1 MITSELTLQQKRDR
15 TLKIINNVFNLNVI
29 PKVVFELIKALDNPR
44 TNAMELNKLVSHDQ
58 ALITKILTVANS
70 PMYGLQRKVTTI
82 DFAILVIGFKELKN
96 IVAAISISDALRNK
110 TDKYLSQKDFLLH
123 SYLVGS
129 AAKKISK
136 DMGMQNSGEAFICGF
151 LHDIGLSIIH
161 RYMHSNFIRIVELMQ
176 TQRLS
181 LREAELE
188 VNGITHEE
196 IGSTLLEKWNFPNEI
211 VEPVLYH
218 HVPSQSQS
226 SPTMSSI
233 VNLADYMTEVLKI
246 GELYLD
252 RGLKLD
258 ELTMSK
264 FKFEKELDAE
274 KFSSNYKDLFW
285 EQMEF
290 VRFLN

>member
-1 MITSELTLQQKRDR
+1 MLNTELTLQQKRER

-123 SYLVGS
+123 CYLVGS
-129 AAKKISK
+129 AAKKIAK
-136 DMGMQNSGEAFICGF
+136 DIGLQNSGEAFICGF

-161 RYMHSNFIRIVELMQ
+161 RYMHSSFVRVVDLIQ
-176 TQRLS
+176 TQRLT

-196 IGSTLLEKWNFPNEI
+196 VGSILLEKWNFPNEI
-211 VEPVLYH
+211 SEPILYH
-218 HVPSQSQS
+218 HYPSQSQS

-233 VNLADYMTEVLKI
+233 INLADFMTESLKI
-246 GELYLD
+246 GELYID
-252 RGLKLD
+252 RGVRLD
-258 ELTMSK
+258 ELTLSK
-264 FKFEKELDAE
+264 FKFDKELDAE

-285 EQMEF
+285 EQMDF
-290 VRFLN
+290 VRFLS

>member
-1 MITSELTLQQKRDR
+1 MLNTELTLQQKRER

-129 AAKKISK
+129 AAKKIAK
-136 DMGMQNSGEAFICGF
+136 DIGLQNSGEAFICGF

-161 RYMHSNFIRIVELMQ
+161 RYMHSSFVRIVDLIQ
-176 TQRLS
+176 TQRLT

-196 IGSTLLEKWNFPNEI
+196 VGSVLLEKWNFPNEI
-211 VEPVLYH
+211 SEPVLYH
-218 HVPSQSQS
+218 HNPSQSQS

-233 VNLADYMTEVLKI
+233 INLADFMTESLKI

-252 RGLKLD
+252 RGVRLD
-258 ELTMSK
+258 ELTLSK
-264 FKFEKELDAE
+264 FKFDKELDAE

-290 VRFLN
+290 VRFLS

>member
-1 MITSELTLQQKRDR
+1 MLNTELTLQQKRER

-129 AAKKISK
+129 AAKKIAK
-136 DMGMQNSGEAFICGF
+136 DIGLQNSGEAFICGF

-161 RYMHSNFIRIVELMQ
+161 RYMHSSFVRVVDLIQ
-176 TQRLS
+176 TQRLT

-196 IGSTLLEKWNFPNEI
+196 VGSILLEKWNFPNEI
-211 VEPVLYH
+211 AEPILYH
-218 HVPSQSQS
+218 HNPSQSQS

-233 VNLADYMTEVLKI
+233 INLADFMTESLKI
-246 GELYLD
+246 GELYID
-252 RGLKLD
+252 RGVRLD
-258 ELTMSK
+258 ELTLSK
-264 FKFEKELDAE
+264 FKFDKELDAE

-285 EQMEF
+285 EQMDF
-290 VRFLN
+290 VRFLS

>member
-1 MITSELTLQQKRDR
+1 MITSELTLQQKKER

-136 DMGMQNSGEAFICGF
+136 DIGMQNSGEAFICGF
-151 LHDIGLSIIH
+151 LHDIGISIIH
-161 RYMHSNFIRIVELMQ
+161 RYMHSNFIKIVDLMQ
-176 TQRLS
+176 TQRLT

-196 IGSTLLEKWNFPNEI
+196 VGATLLEKWNFPNEI
-211 VEPVLYH
+211 IEPVLYH
-218 HVPSQSQS
+218 HFPSQSQS

-233 VNLADYMTEVLKI
+233 INLADFMTEALKI

-258 ELTMSK
+258 ELTLNK

>member
-1 MITSELTLQQKRDR
+1 MITSELTLHQKRER

-29 PKVVFELIKALDNPR
+29 PKVVFEIIKALDNPR
-44 TNAMELNKLVSHDQ
+44 TNAIELNRLVSHDQ
-58 ALITKILTVANS
+58 ALVTKILTVANS

-136 DMGMQNSGEAFICGF
+136 DIGMQNTGEAFICGF

-161 RYMHSNFIRIVELMQ
+161 RYMHSNFIKVVDLLQ
-176 TQRLS
+176 SQRLT

-196 IGSTLLEKWNFPNEI
+196 IGAILLEKWNFPIEI
-211 VEPVLYH
+211 IEPILYH
-218 HVPSQSQS
+218 HLPSQSQS

-233 VNLADYMTEVLKI
+233 INLADFMTEALKI

-252 RGLKLD
+252 KGLKLD
-258 ELTMSK
+258 ELTLSK

-274 KFSSNYKDLFW
+274 KFSSNYKTLFW

>member
-1 MITSELTLQQKRDR
+1 MLNTELTLPQKRER
-15 TLKIINNVFNLNVI
+15 TLKIISNVFNLNVI

-44 TNAMELNKLVSHDQ
+44 TNAMELNRLVSHDQ

-123 SYLVGS
+123 CYLVGS
-129 AAKKISK
+129 AAKKIAK
-136 DMGMQNSGEAFICGF
+136 DIGLQNSGEAFICGF
-151 LHDIGLSIIH
+151 LHDIGLSIVH
-161 RYMHSNFIRIVELMQ
+161 RYMHSSFVRIVDLVQ
-176 TQRLS
+176 TQRLT

-196 IGSTLLEKWNFPNEI
+196 VGSILLEKWNFPNEI

-218 HVPSQSQS
+218 HNPSQSQA

-233 VNLADYMTEVLKI
+233 INLADFMTEALKI

-258 ELTMSK
+258 ELTLSK
-264 FKFEKELDAE
+264 FKFDKELDAE

-290 VRFLN
+290 VRFLS

>member
-1 MITSELTLQQKRDR
+1 MLNTELTLQQKRER
-15 TLKIINNVFNLNVI
+15 TLKIVNNVFNLNVI

-70 PMYGLQRKVTTI
+70 PLYGLQRKVTTI

-110 TDKYLSQKDFLLH
+110 TDRYLSQKDFLLH

-129 AAKKISK
+129 AAKKISI
-136 DMGMQNSGEAFICGF
+136 DIRMQNSGEAFICGF

-161 RYMHSNFIRIVELMQ
+161 RFMHSNFVKIIELMQ
-176 TQRLS
+176 NEKLS

-196 IGSTLLEKWNFPNEI
+196 IGATLLEKWNFPNEI
-211 VEPVLYH
+211 VEPIRYH
-218 HVPSQSQS
+218 HTPSQSQS
-226 SPTMSSI
+226 SPTMSAI
-233 VNLADYMTEVLKI
+233 INLADFMTEALKI

-252 RGLKLD
+252 KGLSLD
-258 ELTMSK
+258 NLTLSK

-274 KFSSNYKDLFW
+274 KFSNNYKDLFW

>member
-1 MITSELTLQQKRDR
+1 MLSTELTSQQKRER

-123 SYLVGS
+123 SYMVGS
-129 AAKKISK
+129 AAKKIAK
-136 DMGMQNSGEAFICGF
+136 DIGLQNTGEAFICGF

-161 RYMHSNFIRIVELMQ
+161 RYMHSSFVRVVDLMQ
-176 TQRLS
+176 TERLT
-181 LREAELE
+181 LKEAEIE

-196 IGSTLLEKWNFPNEI
+196 VGSILLDKWNFPNEI

-218 HVPSQSQS
+218 HYPSQSQS

-233 VNLADYMTEVLKI
+233 INLADFMTEALKI

-252 RGLKLD
+252 RGVKLD
-258 ELTMSK
+258 ELTFNK

-274 KFSSNYKDLFW
+274 KFSTNYKDLFW

-290 VRFLN
+290 VRFLS